1 MYVLRK
7 KIFPKYFFQHN
18 IMKQTN
24 PLSVENRLLFHYRF
38 AEFWLPKQLILSIMI
53 SADWAKLNNI
63 FTEIMLLYISFK
75 RKKTFFRALQP
86 IRPIT
91 TTLLLV
97 EPFREKPTIHTIIF
111 LHNFHSIARGLGK
124 GVVPQLIRIDI
135 QAANIYTTII
145 RVPLIARTYDVQ
157 RTR

>member
-1 MYVLRK
+1 
-7 KIFPKYFFQHN
+7 
-18 IMKQTN
+18 
-24 PLSVENRLLFHYRF
+24 
-38 AEFWLPKQLILSIMI
+38 
-53 SADWAKLNNI
+53 
-63 FTEIMLLYISFK
+63 MLLYISFK

-86 IRPIT
+86 IT

-97 EPFREKPTIHTIIF
+97 EPFREKPTIHTTIF

-157 RTR
+157 RTRSTLGLTDERRGGGGGSSSSLPPPPGWVLGINAEEACLDYWYIMHTRIKHRA